1 MCATISWTL
10 IIFFDYIGS
19 GFIKKNGEKMSISE
33 IFEGLTTVGL
43 FISVI
48 LVFIELRRNGTST
61 RLNNNLI
68 FTERHFNFRNLT
80 INKDTADVIVRGR
93 KGLDKLDEAE
103 KLLFANY
110 LLNTAQTASVMLL
123 AGEGQLAS
131 TEIVKLQA
139 ARIIK
144 DEWDTIGGREY
155 WDQIKNDAPVV
166 PHVRAGIAQVLD

>member
-1 MCATISWTL
+1 
-10 IIFFDYIGS
+10 
-19 GFIKKNGEKMSISE
+19 MSISE

-155 WDQIKNDAPVV
+155 WEQIKNDAPVS
-166 PHVRAGIAQVLD
+166 

>member
-1 MCATISWTL
+1 
-10 IIFFDYIGS
+10 
-19 GFIKKNGEKMSISE
+19 MSSY
-33 IFEGLTTVGL
+33 
-43 FISVI
+43 
-48 LVFIELRRNGTST
+48 
-61 RLNNNLI
+61 
-68 FTERHFNFRNLT
+68 
-80 INKDTADVIVRGR
+80 AAA
-93 KGLDKLDEAE
+93 KGLINLMKQK

-131 TEIVKLQA
+131 TEVVKLQA

-155 WDQIKNDAPVV
+155 WEQIKNDAPVV

>member
-1 MCATISWTL
+1 
-10 IIFFDYIGS
+10 
-19 GFIKKNGEKMSISE
+19 MSISE

-61 RLNNNLI
+61 SLNNNLI
-68 FTERHFNFRNLT
+68 FKERHFNFRNLT
-80 INKDTADVIVRGR
+80 IEKDTADVIVRGR
-93 KGLDKLDEAE
+93 KGLNKLDEAE

-131 TEIVKLQA
+131 TEVVKLQA

-155 WDQIKNDAPVV
+155 WEQIKNDTPVV